1 MRARTRKSCPL
12 ASVLLLGCLR
22 LFGQSMG
29 ADTFPLMAWDYVD
42 DPKVLES
49 MHECGINSVAFVRPQ
64 MLDACR
70 RFDIKGIV
78 FDERIAGNVWS
89 KPFDGDRFR
98 ANLAELVKEVGN
110 HPALY
115 GFHIKDEPSAS
126 DYPELAKAVS
136 AVKQLAPGKWPY
148 INLLPGQGAPYR
160 KYVEDFVRIC
170 SPTALSYDRYSI
182 VGETGSGELDPAF
195 WGNLAQMREMAKEH
209 RLPFWNIVLS
219 SPHWRYR
226 DLMEADIR
234 IQVWGS
240 LVYGVRG
247 LAFYKF
253 ISREVPILEAADLG
267 NFRDGPLDQF
277 FGKTATWSWLRNMNR
292 QVQNLAPVLLQLE
305 CEDTYHIGAVPRF
318 NHGPS
323 ETSWISDIPGGEFVV
338 GEFKDKKNTRY
349 VMVVNKSLKSSV
361 HVAPVFQPD
370 IKNIRIVSSIDKQ
383 LKPFTKYF
391 WLAPGQGVLLQLD

>member
-1 MRARTRKSCPL
+1 MPCNRTFFFVLFILLSFSVHL
-12 ASVLLLGCLR
+12 A
-22 LFGQSMG
+22 GQSLG
-29 ADTFPLMAWDYVD
+29 ADRFPLMAWDYVD

-49 MHECGINSVAFVRPQ
+49 MHDCGINSVAFVHPS
-64 MLDACR
+64 MLDACQ

-78 FDERIAGNVWS
+78 FDERLAGKVWS

-98 ANLAELVKEVGN
+98 ANFATLLKEVGD
-110 HPALY
+110 HPAIY
-115 GFHIKDEPSAS
+115 GYHIKDEPSAK
-126 DYPELAKAVS
+126 DYPELAKAVA

-148 INLLPGQGAPYR
+148 INLFPGQGDSYR
-160 KYVEDFVRIC
+160 KYVEDFVSIC

-182 VGETGSGELDPAF
+182 IGETGSGDLDPAF
-195 WGNLAQMREMAKEH
+195 WGNLAQMRDIAKEH
-209 RLPFWNIVLS
+209 QLPFWNIVLS

-226 DLMEADIR
+226 DLTAADIR

-267 NFRDGPLDQF
+267 NFRGGPLDQF
-277 FGKTATWSWLRNMNR
+277 YEKTITWNWLRNMNH

-305 CEDTYHIGAVPRF
+305 SVDTYHIGAVPRF

-323 ETSWISDIPGGEFVV
+323 EHSWVRDIPGGDFVV
-338 GEFKDKKNTRY
+338 GEFKGKTDTRY
-349 VMVVNKSLKSSV
+349 VMIVNKSLKNSA
-361 HVAPVFQPD
+361 HPEPLFQPD
-370 IKNIRIVSSIDKQ
+370 IKGARIVSSIDGK
-383 LKPFTKYF
+383 LKPFTRFY